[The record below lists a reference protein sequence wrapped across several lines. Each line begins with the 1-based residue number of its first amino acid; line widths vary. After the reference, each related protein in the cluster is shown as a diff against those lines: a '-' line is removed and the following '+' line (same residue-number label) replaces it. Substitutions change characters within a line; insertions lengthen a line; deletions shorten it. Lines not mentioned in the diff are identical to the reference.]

1 MRHPRRVRA
10 SVVAVA
16 LALGLAS
23 VAAYAQESCDP
34 ASTSCQH
41 CPPPAPCAPA
51 NDCPWSSLGP
61 PATYGVSAQ
70 MSCPGGFSQVTRTI
84 TLYDGPAELCVG
96 ANRSVGCHVP
106 KGAHVYLD
114 FTETITAS
122 TAAAIPTLSPW
133 SLGALAAGL
142 GAMALR
148 RLTLRSPGA

>member
-16 LALGLAS
+16 TLALGLAG
-23 VAAYAQESCDP
+23 VAADAQSCDP

-41 CPPPAPCAPA
+41 CPPPPPCTPS
-51 NDCPWSSLGP
+51 NDCPWFSLGP
-61 PATYGVSAQ
+61 PAIYAVAAQ

-114 FTETITAS
+114 LTETITAS
-122 TAAAIPTLSPW
+122 TAAAIPTLSTW
-133 SLGALAAGL
+133 ALGALAAGL
-142 GAMALR
+142 GALALR
-148 RLTLRSPGA
+148 RLNA